1 MKQAIRRSMKA
12 LRTSLS
18 EEEVKAHS
26 EAIIKQIEA
35 LPFFDDLLV
44 IGSYMAFNNEIDL
57 LNLTHP
63 DAIIVYPKVDGDQM
77 HFLHPEHPHA
87 FSRSPFGVME
97 PTHGV
102 VMDDVIDLLLVP
114 ALAVSQE
121 GHRIGYGKGY
131 YDRFLKSHRPKH
143 VIGVI
148 HDIQLIDHIDANPN
162 DQRLDM
168 VLTEK
173 T

>member
-1 MKQAIRRSMKA
+1 MKQAIRMSMKA
-12 LRTSLS
+12 LRASLS
-18 EEEVKAHS
+18 EADIKAHS
-26 EAIIKQIEA
+26 EAIIQQIEA
-35 LPFFDDLLV
+35 LPYFDDLLV

-57 LNLTHP
+57 SALVHP
-63 DAIIVYPKVDGDQM
+63 DAVIVYPKVDGDHM
-77 HFLHPEHPHA
+77 HFIHPQTPDA

-97 PTHGV
+97 PTKGV
-102 VMDDVIDLLLVP
+102 IMDDVIDLLLVP
-114 ALAVSQE
+114 ALAISSDC
-121 GHRIGYGKGY
+121 HRIGYGKGY
-131 YDRFLKSHRPKH
+131 YDRFLKTNRPKH

-148 HDIQLIDHIDANPN
+148 HDIQRIESIDSGPD